1 MTLVPI
7 APPRFDVQ
15 LDIAYAT
22 PDNVTGAA
30 IYGRAGCYL
39 RVSAAERLEQAIA
52 IARPLGLRFKVFD
65 GFRPAEAQWRLWEAF
80 PDPAFVADPRS
91 GSAHSRGVAVD
102 LTLIDA
108 RGVALEM
115 GTAFDDFSARAH
127 HGAADVSP
135 VAQQN
140 RALLLGIM
148 TAAHWDWYP
157 KEWWHYQLFDAAG
170 YPLLSDSVLATR
182 LMDRAVG

>member
-30 IYGRAGCYL
+30 IYGRADCYL
-39 RVSAAERLEQAIA
+39 HASAAERLEQAIA

-65 GFRPAEAQWRLWEAF
+65 GFRPAEAQWRLWQAF

-148 TAAHWDWYP
+148 TAARWDWYP